1 MVDKKPYRFRVL
13 RYTHDIVSGEFLN
26 AGVCLLTVHGEP
38 ILGKVNL
45 DPSRFKRTFPTLDER
60 NFVKQQEALQA
71 LFDKAVENNM
81 VGMNQD
87 VPARLVL
94 TCIVN
99 RKDGGSFNWSAASG
113 ILSSNPKVA
122 LDDLY
127 RRFVSKFQ

>member
-1 MVDKKPYRFRVL
+1 MVDKKPYQFRVL

-26 AGVCLLTVHGEP
+26 AGVCLLTTDGEP

-87 VPARLVL
+87 VSARLVL
-94 TCIVN
+94 SCIVN
-99 RKDGGSFNWSAASG
+99 RKDDGSFNWSAVSG

-122 LDDLY
+122 LEGLY
-127 RRFVSKFQ
+127 QRFVSKF